1 MSCSTLARRG
11 GILATALGLVLALV
25 VVPTARA
32 ATPADM
38 LAGYSAQAA
47 APASPERGQRFFN
60 TNHGQDFGWS
70 CASCHTADPTKLG
83 KHAISDKAIAP
94 LAPAANAKRFT
105 DASKVEFHFRLN
117 CKDVVG
123 RECSAGEKADVLSW
137 LLTLKP

>member
-1 MSCSTLARRG
+1 MSLSTLARG
-11 GILATALGLVLALV
+11 GLILLAAAALA
-25 VVPTARA
+25 PAAHA
-32 ATPADM
+32 ATPAEL

-47 APASPERGQRFFN
+47 APASPERGQRFFK
-60 TNHGQDFGWS
+60 TNHGQNFGWS
-70 CASCHTADPTKLG
+70 CASRHTPDPTRPG
-83 KHAISDKAIAP
+83 RHAISEKAIAP

-123 RECSAGEKADVLSW
+123 RDECSAGEKADVLGW

>member
-1 MSCSTLARRG
+1 MSLSTLARG
-11 GILATALGLVLALV
+11 GLILLAAAA
-25 VVPTARA
+25 PAAHA
-32 ATPADM
+32 ATPAEL

-47 APASPERGQRFFN
+47 APASPERGQRFFK

-70 CASCHTADPTKLG
+70 CASCHTPDPTRPG
-83 KHAISDKAIAP
+83 RHAISEKAIAP

-123 RECSAGEKADVLSW
+123 RECSAGEKADVLGW

>member
-1 MSCSTLARRG
+1 MSFVTLARAG
-11 GILATALGLVLALV
+11 LILLAVAALAPATQ
-25 VVPTARA
+25 A
-32 ATPADM
+32 ATPAEL

-47 APASPERGQRFFN
+47 APASPERGQRFFKA
-60 TNHGQDFGWS
+60 NHGQDFGWS
-70 CASCHTADPTKLG
+70 CASCHTPDPTRPG
-83 KHAISDKAIAP
+83 KHAISEKAIAP
-94 LAPAANAKRFT
+94 LAPAANATRFT